1 MNKFSKERLNLKQY
15 EDIKQV
21 LGLSTKSIM
30 HKWDQTGVKD
40 IEGYAS
46 YIETSAKLIKIMR
59 TTGYIGVGLDFCE
72 LYH

>member
-1 MNKFSKERLNLKQY
+1 
-15 EDIKQV
+15 
-21 LGLSTKSIM
+21 M

-59 TTGYIGVGLDFCE
+59 TTGYIGIGLDFTSYTTNVYE
-72 LYH
+72 A